1 MQINENK
8 FVCYTNVLYLCGLRD
23 NNNHNLKQKHIMW
36 IVETQK
42 WNEER
47 IKKIV
52 ASSNYEEIIEFV
64 TMFYPLNSEQVEA
77 LKENGKTWSG
87 DDILISISVIPYVI
101 G

>member
-1 MQINENK
+1 MKINL
-8 FVCYTNVLYLCGLRD
+8 FVTRMYYIFVGFR
-23 NNNHNLKQKHIMW
+23 NNNISQFKQKYMW
-36 IVETQK
+36 IVETK
-42 WNEER
+42 NEQG

>member
-23 NNNHNLKQKHIMW
+23 NNNHNLNKKYMW
-36 IVETQK
+36 IVETK
-42 WNEER
+42 NEEG

-52 ASSNYEEIIEFV
+52 ASSNYEEIIEFI
-64 TMFYPLNSEQVEA
+64 TMFYPLNSEQVEE
-77 LKENGKTWSG
+77 LKEHGKTWSG
-87 DDILISISVIPYVI
+87 DDLLLYISVIPYVI